1 MTSSQGFL
9 GFWETTGSAKTFT
22 HPLDPALLD
31 AYVPRGARVLDYGCG
46 YGRLTAELAGAG
58 YRAVRGVDVSAALIA
73 RGKREHPELELLH
86 CPGFPLPFG
95 DGAFDA
101 ALLFAVLTCVP
112 RDADQTAIVG
122 ELGRLV
128 RPGGVLYLS
137 DVPLQGDAL
146 NRERY
151 ARFSARYG
159 TYGVFETPDGGVFRH
174 HPPERLRGLVRE
186 AGFTVLKER
195 EGSVA
200 TLDGQT
206 AQRLQLIAR
215 RDPVP
220 PEPVH
225 PEPVPPEVS
234 PGPAT
239 G

>member
-1 MTSSQGFL
+1 MTSPQDFL

-31 AYVPRGARVLDYGCG
+31 AYVPRGAHVLDYGCG
-46 YGRLTAELAGAG
+46 YGRLTAELAGLG

-73 RGKREHPELELLH
+73 RGRREHPELDLLRWA
-86 CPGFPLPFG
+86 GFPLPFE

-112 RDADQTAIVG
+112 GDADQTAIAG

-137 DVPLQGDAL
+137 DVPLQDDAV
-146 NRERY
+146 NQERY
-151 ARFSARYG
+151 ARFAERYG

-174 HPPERLRGLVRE
+174 HPPERLRGLVRA
-186 AGFTVLKER
+186 AGFSVLAER
-195 EGSVA
+195 RGSVG
-200 TLDGQT
+200 TLDGRT
-206 AQRLQLIAR
+206 AERLQLVAR
-215 RDPVP
+215 R
-220 PEPVH
+220 EPT
-225 PEPVPPEVS
+225 ETAE
-234 PGPAT
+234 G

>member
-1 MTSSQGFL
+1 MTSPQGFL

-31 AYVPRGARVLDYGCG
+31 AWVPRSARVLDYGCG
-46 YGRLTAELAGAG
+46 YGRLTAELAGLG
-58 YRAVRGVDVSAALIA
+58 YGAVSGVDVSAALIA
-73 RGKREHPELELLH
+73 RGRREHPELALMR

-95 DGAFDA
+95 DGSFDA

-112 RDADQTAIVG
+112 GDADQTAIAG

-128 RPGGVLYLS
+128 RPGGVVYLS

-151 ARFSARYG
+151 ARFAERYG

-174 HPPERLRGLVRE
+174 HPPERLRGLLRE
-186 AGFTVLKER
+186 AGFSVRKER
-195 EGSVA
+195 TGVVG
-200 TLDGQT
+200 TLDGRT
-206 AQRLQLIAR
+206 AERLQIIALR
-215 RDPVP
+215 EPVAAG
-220 PEPVH
+220 PEP
-225 PEPVPPEVS
+225 S
-234 PGPAT
+234 PGPAS

>member
-1 MTSSQGFL
+1 MTSPQGFL

-46 YGRLTAELAGAG
+46 YGRLTAELAGLGLRRGPRGGCLGGADRAG
-58 YRAVRGVDVSAALIA
+58 AAGASGAGADAVRA
-73 RGKREHPELELLH
+73 
-86 CPGFPLPFG
+86 GFPLPFE

-112 RDADQTAIVG
+112 GDADQTAIVG

-137 DVPLQGDAL
+137 DVPLQNDAL

-151 ARFSARYG
+151 ARFAERYG

-174 HPPERLRGLVRE
+174 HPPERLRGLLRE
-186 AGFTVLKER
+186 AGFAVV
-195 EGSVA
+195 EGTGGRGGHAGRADRGAPSA
-200 TLDGQT
+200 HRPAGS
-206 AQRLQLIAR
+206 R
-215 RDPVP
+215 RRPQAP
-220 PEPVH
+220 
-225 PEPVPPEVS
+225 
-234 PGPAT
+234 PGPAS

>member
-1 MTSSQGFL
+1 MTSPQGYL

-31 AYVPRGARVLDYGCG
+31 VYVPQSARVLDYGCG
-46 YGRLTAELAGAG
+46 YGRLTAELAGSG
-58 YRAVRGVDVSAALIA
+58 YRAVCGVDVSAALIA
-73 RGKREHPELELLH
+73 RGRREHPELELRR
-86 CPGFPLPFG
+86 CPGFPLPFE

-112 RDADQTAIVG
+112 GDADQTAIAG

-137 DVPLQGDAL
+137 DVPLQDDAL

-151 ARFSARYG
+151 ARFAERYG

-174 HPPERLRGLVRE
+174 HPPERLRGLLRE
-186 AGFTVLKER
+186 AGFSVRKER
-195 EGSVA
+195 AGAVG
-200 TLDGQT
+200 TLDGRT
-206 AQRLQLIAR
+206 AERLQVIAVR
-215 RDPVP
+215 EPAAAA
-220 PEPVH
+220 PEP
-225 PEPVPPEVS
+225 S
-234 PGPAT
+234 PGPAS

>member
-1 MTSSQGFL
+1 MTSPQDFL

-31 AYVPRGARVLDYGCG
+31 AYVPRGAHVLDYGCG
-46 YGRLTAELAGAG
+46 YGRLTAELTGLG

-73 RGKREHPELELLH
+73 RGRREHPELDLLRWA
-86 CPGFPLPFG
+86 GFPLPFE

-112 RDADQTAIVG
+112 GDADQTAIAG

-137 DVPLQGDAL
+137 DVPLQDDAL
-146 NRERY
+146 NQERY
-151 ARFSARYG
+151 ARFAERYG

-174 HPPERLRGLVRE
+174 HPPERLRGLVRA
-186 AGFTVLKER
+186 AGFSVLAER
-195 EGSVA
+195 RGSVG
-200 TLDGQT
+200 TLDGRT
-206 AQRLQLIAR
+206 AERLQLVAR
-215 RDPVP
+215 R
-220 PEPVH
+220 EPT
-225 PEPVPPEVS
+225 ETAE
-234 PGPAT
+234 G

>member
-1 MTSSQGFL
+1 MTSPQDFL

-31 AYVPRGARVLDYGCG
+31 AYVPRGAHVLDYGCG
-46 YGRLTAELAGAG
+46 YGRLTAELAGLG
-58 YRAVRGVDVSAALIA
+58 YGAVRGVDVSAALIA
-73 RGKREHPELELLH
+73 RGRREHPELDLLRWA
-86 CPGFPLPFG
+86 GFPLPFE

-112 RDADQTAIVG
+112 GDADQTAIAG

-146 NRERY
+146 NQERY
-151 ARFSARYG
+151 ARFAERYG

-174 HPPERLRGLVRE
+174 HPPERLRGLVRA
-186 AGFTVLKER
+186 AGFSLLAER
-195 EGSVA
+195 RGSVG
-200 TLDGQT
+200 TLDGRT
-206 AQRLQLIAR
+206 AERLQLVAR
-215 RDPVP
+215 R
-220 PEPVH
+220 EPA
-225 PEPVPPEVS
+225 EAAA
-234 PGPAT
+234 GA

>member
-1 MTSSQGFL
+1 MTSPQDFL

-31 AYVPRGARVLDYGCG
+31 AYVPRGAHVLDYGCG
-46 YGRLTAELAGAG
+46 YGRLTAELAGLG

-73 RGKREHPELELLH
+73 RGRREHPELDLLRWA
-86 CPGFPLPFG
+86 GFPLPFE

-112 RDADQTAIVG
+112 GDADQTAIAG

-137 DVPLQGDAL
+137 DVPLQDDAL
-146 NRERY
+146 NQERY
-151 ARFSARYG
+151 ARFAERYG

-174 HPPERLRGLVRE
+174 HPPERLRGLVRA
-186 AGFTVLKER
+186 AGFSVLAER
-195 EGSVA
+195 RGSVG
-200 TLDGQT
+200 TLDGRT
-206 AQRLQLIAR
+206 AERLQLVAR
-215 RDPVP
+215 R
-220 PEPVH
+220 EPT
-225 PEPVPPEVS
+225 ETAE
-234 PGPAT
+234 G